1 MAKVKDEIA
10 VVEKNDCCNTAL
22 LSALVHSAGSISF
35 SRDGMGV
42 VIKSET
48 PSVLRLAASLVKKL
62 YSLDAAVDRGELNI
76 KGDVVP
82 EMLFDLGILTY
93 YGEEVGAMAGINEFV
108 IINDCCVKSYLK
120 GLFLG
125 SGSLS
130 TASKYHLEMSFSN
143 SEMSGDVI
151 GLLRRFDI
159 TAHYAKRK
167 ERHIVYIKSVD
178 AISDFLALIGA
189 SKAVLEL
196 NNTAALRYVNTCTNR
211 RINCDLANADKVVAA
226 SMKQIDAIN
235 KVINSLSGVLYDTAR
250 VRLSNPD
257 VGYEGLAELLSVSKS
272 CVKYRLKKIIEL
284 AESQEASN
292 HDTKDS
298 DPTNHTV
305 SDENNSDPTNHDE
318 SNHDTKDGDE
328 NNKKDVKKQGE

>member
-10 VVEKNDCCNTAL
+10 VIEKNDCCNTAL

-48 PSVLRLAASLVKKL
+48 PSVLRLAASLVKRL
-62 YSLDAAVDRGELNI
+62 YSLNGEEGKGELSI
-76 KGDVVP
+76 KGSVVP

-93 YGEEVGAMAGINEFV
+93 YGENVGAMAGINEFV

-125 SGSLS
+125 SGSMS
-130 TASKYHLEMSFSN
+130 TVRKYHLEMSFSN
-143 SEMSGDVI
+143 SEMAGDVVD
-151 GLLRRFDI
+151 LLHRYDI
-159 TAHYAKRK
+159 TAHYSKRK
-167 ERHIVYIKSVD
+167 ERHIVYIKSAE

-211 RINCDLANADKVVAA
+211 RINCDLANADKVVEA

-235 KVINSLSGVLYDTAR
+235 KVIGLLSGVLYDTAR
-250 VRLSNPD
+250 VRLNNPD
-257 VGYEGLAELLSVSKS
+257 VGYEGLAELLGVSKS
-272 CVKYRLKKIIEL
+272 CVKYRLKKITEL
-284 AESQEASN
+284 AESHGGEETNNRGSN
-292 HDTKDS
+292 NSSSNGEETNDNDKDS
-298 DPTNHTV
+298 RDY
-305 SDENNSDPTNHDE
+305 SDR
-318 SNHDTKDGDE
+318 DTQ
-328 NNKKDVKKQGE
+328 KDVRTQGE